1 MTQTPPTDAL
11 KYRPT
16 DTLEPPMPT
25 ITPRQIHELAD
36 IAGLQLDDAR
46 AETIAA
52 RLESMLEALDE
63 IPADAL
69 ASVEPA
75 ITFAPYEAADE

>member
-1 MTQTPPTDAL
+1 MTHAPPTDAL

-16 DTLEPPMPT
+16 DILEPPMPT
-25 ITPRQIHELAD
+25 ITPRQIHKLAD
-36 IAGLQLDDAR
+36 IAGIQLDDAR